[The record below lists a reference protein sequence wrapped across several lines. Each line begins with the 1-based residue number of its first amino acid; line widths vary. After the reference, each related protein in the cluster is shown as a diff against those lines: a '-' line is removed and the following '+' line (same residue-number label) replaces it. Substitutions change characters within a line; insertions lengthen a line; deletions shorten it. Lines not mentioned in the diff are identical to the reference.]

1 MDARTYKVAVVI
13 PVLNEEEALPKVL
26 KALPP
31 VDRIVVVD
39 NGSTDGTAAAALKLG
54 ATVVH
59 EPRRGYGAAVQRGLR
74 ELEPDAQA
82 SDLIVFL
89 DGDFSDHPEE
99 LPLLIAP
106 LLENRADLVIGSRI
120 LGQSER
126 GALPPQ
132 CRFGN
137 LLACFLMRLIWGV
150 RHTDLGPFRA
160 ISWGQLRAL
169 GMEDQNF
176 GWTVE
181 MQIKAA
187 KARLRTVDVPVSYR
201 RRIGKSKISGTLSG
215 AFRAGVIILSTIA
228 RHAFIGAP
236 ANDQPNAPLAATDA
250 KVR

>member
-1 MDARTYKVAVVI
+1 METRASKVAVVI

-26 KALPP
+26 NALPP
-31 VDRIVVVD
+31 VDRVIVVD
-39 NGSTDGTAAAALKLG
+39 NGSTDGTVAAARQAG

-74 ELEPDAQA
+74 ELEPESQPA
-82 SDLIVFL
+82 DLIVFL
-89 DGDFSDHPEE
+89 DGDFSDHPDE

-106 LLENRADLVIGSRI
+106 LLEDRADLVIGSRT
-120 LGQSER
+120 LGQRER

-150 RHTDLGPFRA
+150 HHTDLGPFRA
-160 ISWGQLRAL
+160 IRWGQLRSL

-187 KARLRTVDVPVSYR
+187 KAGLRAIDVPVSYR
-201 RRIGKSKISGTLSG
+201 RRIGKSKISGTLCG

-228 RHAFIGAP
+228 RYAFLGTRTDNRSP
-236 ANDQPNAPLAATDA
+236 TQLAATDA
-250 KVR
+250 KLR